1 MKTRITRTLASL
13 ALATALLSGSS
24 AAFAATPDLASPALY
39 DLGALG
45 DLGLP
50 VDPGDL
56 GSPGL
61 PVDLGSLTDVG
72 SHVGGGLEIANG
84 AAGVVSPIVG
94 SVESIPSHAASTGF
108 GIASSAVQG
117 AGLPGLPFPLP

>member
-13 ALATALLSGSS
+13 ALATALLSGTS

-45 DLGLP
+45 DL
-50 VDPGDL
+50 
-56 GSPGL
+56 GL

-84 AAGVVSPIVG
+84 AAGVVPPIVG